1 MNPEAIKCLGCP
13 KPRCSMIGCPV
24 HTAIPE
30 CIRLYKEGRL
40 KEAGEI
46 LFNNNPF
53 SAVTS
58 IVCNYKSFCYGAC
71 VLNAKKDPVRW
82 YEIEQEI
89 SNEFLKAFHPDVTP
103 KNDQKIAI
111 IGAGP
116 AGLSA
121 AIFLAQKGYNVT
133 VYDKEERI
141 GGVLRYGIPG
151 FRLDKSIVDEYERIL
166 KEYDISYHGNIE
178 IGKDITLSNIRKEVD
193 AVIVA
198 TGAIKENK
206 LRIPGEEKK
215 NVINALAFL
224 KDNSLID
231 KANKVVVIGGGNV
244 AMDAARSAKRMG
256 KDTYVYYRK
265 TFENMPANP
274 IEVEEAIDEGVKFE
288 VFEAPVEV
296 KDSSVIFRKCEN
308 VTDENGKLRT
318 KILENTDHE
327 VTLDA
332 LLVAAGET
340 IDLSVFGEELP
351 ELNKWHYPEV
361 DETNMTSFDGVF
373 VAGDFILGAKTVVE
387 AIASTKTAVNGIENY
402 LNKEK

>member
-89 SNEFLKAFHPDVTP
+89 SNEFLKAFHPDVTQ

-178 IGKDITLSNIRKEVD
+178 IGKDITLSNIRKEAD

-206 LRIPGEEKK
+206 LRIPGEEKE

-274 IEVEEAIDEGVKFE
+274 IEVEEAIAEGVKFE

-361 DETNMTSFDGVF
+361 NETNMTSFDGVF

-387 AIASTKTAVNGIENY
+387 AIASTKTAVSGIENY

>member
-1 MNPEAIKCLGCP
+1 M
-13 KPRCSMIGCPV
+13 
-24 HTAIPE
+24 
-30 CIRLYKEGRL
+30 
-40 KEAGEI
+40 
-46 LFNNNPF
+46 
-53 SAVTS
+53 
-58 IVCNYKSFCYGAC
+58 
-71 VLNAKKDPVRW
+71 
-82 YEIEQEI
+82 
-89 SNEFLKAFHPDVTP
+89 
-103 KNDQKIAI
+103 
-111 IGAGP
+111 
-116 AGLSA
+116 
-121 AIFLAQKGYNVT
+121 
-133 VYDKEERI
+133 
-141 GGVLRYGIPG
+141 
-151 FRLDKSIVDEYERIL
+151 
-166 KEYDISYHGNIE
+166 
-178 IGKDITLSNIRKEVD
+178 
-193 AVIVA
+193 A

-206 LRIPGEEKK
+206 LRIPGEEKE

-274 IEVEEAIDEGVKFE
+274 IEVEEAIAEGVKFE

-340 IDLSVFGEELP
+340 IDLSVFGDELP

-373 VAGDFILGAKTVVE
+373 LAGDFILGAKTVVE

>member
-206 LRIPGEEKK
+206 LRIPGEEKE

-274 IEVEEAIDEGVKFE
+274 IEVEEAIAEGVKFE

-340 IDLSVFGEELP
+340 IDLSVFGDELP

>member
-274 IEVEEAIDEGVKFE
+274 IEVEEAIAEGVKFE

>member
-89 SNEFLKAFHPDVTP
+89 SNEFLKAFHPDVTQ

-274 IEVEEAIDEGVKFE
+274 IEVEEAIAEGVKFE

-361 DETNMTSFDGVF
+361 DETNMTSLDGVF

>member
-89 SNEFLKAFHPDVTP
+89 SNEFLKAFHPDVTQ

-178 IGKDITLSNIRKEVD
+178 IGKDITLSNIRKEAD

-206 LRIPGEEKK
+206 LRIPGEEKE

-274 IEVEEAIDEGVKFE
+274 IEVEEAIAEGVKFE

-340 IDLSVFGEELP
+340 IDLSVFGDELP

-373 VAGDFILGAKTVVE
+373 LAGDFILGAKTVVE

>member
-89 SNEFLKAFHPDVTP
+89 SNEFLKAFHPDVTQ

-206 LRIPGEEKK
+206 LRIPGEEKE

-361 DETNMTSFDGVF
+361 DETNMTSLDGVF

>member
-89 SNEFLKAFHPDVTP
+89 SNEFLKAFHPDVTQ

-206 LRIPGEEKK
+206 LRIPGEEKE

-274 IEVEEAIDEGVKFE
+274 IEVEEAIAEGVKFE

-296 KDSSVIFRKCEN
+296 KDGSVIFRKCEN

-318 KILENTDHE
+318 KILENTDYE

-361 DETNMTSFDGVF
+361 NETNMTSFDGVF

>member
-1 MNPEAIKCLGCP
+1 MNPEGKKCLGCP
-13 KPRCSMIGCPV
+13 KPRCSMVGCPV

-30 CIRLYKEGRL
+30 CIHLYKEGRL

-89 SNEFLKAFHPDVTP
+89 SREFLKSFHPEVIQ
-103 KNDQKIAI
+103 KNEKKIAV

-141 GGVLRYGIPG
+141 GGVLRYGIPE
-151 FRLDKSIVDEYERIL
+151 FRLEKNIVNEYERIL
-166 KEYDISYHGNIE
+166 KEYGISYCGNTEVGKE
-178 IGKDITLSNIRKEVD
+178 ITIANIRKGVD
-193 AVIVA
+193 ALIVA

-206 LRIPGEEKK
+206 LCIPGEEKE

-231 KANKVVVIGGGNV
+231 NTNKVIVIGGGNV

-274 IEVEEAIDEGVKFE
+274 IEVEEALSEGVKFE

-327 VTLDA
+327 VTVDA

-361 DETNMTSFDGVF
+361 NETNMTSFDGVF

-387 AIASTKTAVNGIENY
+387 AIASAKTTVNGIENY
-402 LNKEK
+402 LNK

>member
-71 VLNAKKDPVRW
+71 VLNAKKVPVRW

-151 FRLDKSIVDEYERIL
+151 FRLDKNIVDEYERIL

-178 IGKDITLSNIRKEVD
+178 IGKDITLSNIRKEAN

-206 LRIPGEEKK
+206 LRIPGEEKE

-274 IEVEEAIDEGVKFE
+274 IEVEEAIAEGVKFE

>member
-89 SNEFLKAFHPDVTP
+89 SNEFLKAFHPDVTQ

-178 IGKDITLSNIRKEVD
+178 IGKDITLSNIRKEAD

-206 LRIPGEEKK
+206 LRIPGEEKE

-274 IEVEEAIDEGVKFE
+274 IEVEEAIAEGVKFE

-340 IDLSVFGEELP
+340 IDLSVFGDELP

>member
-116 AGLSA
+116 AGLRA

-178 IGKDITLSNIRKEVD
+178 IGKDITLSNIRKEAD

-198 TGAIKENK
+198 AGAIKENK
-206 LRIPGEEKK
+206 LRIPGEEKE

-274 IEVEEAIDEGVKFE
+274 IEVEETLAEGVKFE

-340 IDLSVFGEELP
+340 IDLSVFGDELP

>member
-89 SNEFLKAFHPDVTP
+89 SNEFLKAFHPDVTQ
-103 KNDQKIAI
+103 KNDRKIAI
-111 IGAGP
+111 VGAGP

-166 KEYDISYHGNIE
+166 KEYDISYYGNIE
-178 IGKDITLSNIRKEVD
+178 IGKDITLSNIRKEAD

-206 LRIPGEEKK
+206 LRIHGEEKEK
-215 NVINALAFL
+215 VINALAFL

-274 IEVEEAIDEGVKFE
+274 IEVEEAIAEGVKFE

-296 KDSSVIFRKCEN
+296 KDGSVIFRKCEN
-308 VTDENGKLRT
+308 VIDENGKLRT

-361 DETNMTSFDGVF
+361 NETNMTSFDGVF

-387 AIASTKTAVNGIENY
+387 AIASTKTTVNGIENY
-402 LNKEK
+402 LNK

>member
-53 SAVTS
+53 SAATS

-89 SNEFLKAFHPDVTP
+89 SNEFLKAFHPDVTQ

-178 IGKDITLSNIRKEVD
+178 IGKDITLSNIRKEAD

-206 LRIPGEEKK
+206 LRIPGEEKE

-274 IEVEEAIDEGVKFE
+274 IEVEEALAEGVKFE

-361 DETNMTSFDGVF
+361 NETNMTSFDGVF

-387 AIASTKTAVNGIENY
+387 AIASTKTAVSGIENY

>member
-1 MNPEAIKCLGCP
+1 MNPEAIKCLSCP

-89 SNEFLKAFHPDVTP
+89 SNEFLKAFHPDVTQ

-178 IGKDITLSNIRKEVD
+178 IGKDITLSNIRKEAD

-206 LRIPGEEKK
+206 LRIPGEEKE

-274 IEVEEAIDEGVKFE
+274 IEVEEAIAEGVKFE

>member
-103 KNDQKIAI
+103 KNDRKIAI

-141 GGVLRYGIPG
+141 GGVLRYGIPA

-166 KEYDISYHGNIE
+166 KEYGISSHGNIE
-178 IGKDITLSNIRKEVD
+178 IGKDITLSNIRKEAD

-206 LRIPGEEKK
+206 LRIPGEEKEK
-215 NVINALAFL
+215 VINALAFL

-274 IEVEEAIDEGVKFE
+274 IEVEEAIAEGVKFE

-296 KDSSVIFRKCEN
+296 KDGSVIFRKCEN
-308 VTDENGKLRT
+308 VIDENGKLRT

-361 DETNMTSFDGVF
+361 NETNMTSFDGVF

-387 AIASTKTAVNGIENY
+387 AIASTKTTVNGIENY
-402 LNKEK
+402 LNK

>member
-103 KNDQKIAI
+103 KNDRKIAI

-178 IGKDITLSNIRKEVD
+178 IGKDITLSNIRKEAD

-206 LRIPGEEKK
+206 LRIPGEEKE
-215 NVINALAFL
+215 
-224 KDNSLID
+224 
-231 KANKVVVIGGGNV
+231 KA
-244 AMDAARSAKRMG
+244 
-256 KDTYVYYRK
+256 
-265 TFENMPANP
+265 
-274 IEVEEAIDEGVKFE
+274 
-288 VFEAPVEV
+288 
-296 KDSSVIFRKCEN
+296 
-308 VTDENGKLRT
+308 
-318 KILENTDHE
+318 
-327 VTLDA
+327 
-332 LLVAAGET
+332 
-340 IDLSVFGEELP
+340 
-351 ELNKWHYPEV
+351 
-361 DETNMTSFDGVF
+361 
-373 VAGDFILGAKTVVE
+373 
-387 AIASTKTAVNGIENY
+387 
-402 LNKEK
+402 

>member
-71 VLNAKKDPVRW
+71 VLNAKKDPIRW

-178 IGKDITLSNIRKEVD
+178 IGKDITLSNIRKEAD

-206 LRIPGEEKK
+206 LRIPGEEKE

-296 KDSSVIFRKCEN
+296 KDRSVIFRKCEN

-361 DETNMTSFDGVF
+361 DETNMTSLDGVF

-387 AIASTKTAVNGIENY
+387 AIASTKTTVNGIENY
-402 LNKEK
+402 LNK

>member
-178 IGKDITLSNIRKEVD
+178 IGKDITLSNIRKEAD

-361 DETNMTSFDGVF
+361 DETNMTSLDGVF

>member
-71 VLNAKKDPVRW
+71 VLNAKKDPIRW

-206 LRIPGEEKK
+206 LRIPGEEKE

-361 DETNMTSFDGVF
+361 DETNMTSLDGVF

-387 AIASTKTAVNGIENY
+387 AIASTKTTVNGIENY
-402 LNKEK
+402 LNK

>member
-206 LRIPGEEKK
+206 LRIPGEEKE

-361 DETNMTSFDGVF
+361 DETNMTSLDGVF

>member
-178 IGKDITLSNIRKEVD
+178 IGKDITLSNIRKEAD

-206 LRIPGEEKK
+206 LRIPGEEKE

-274 IEVEEAIDEGVKFE
+274 IEVEEAIAEGVKFE

-340 IDLSVFGEELP
+340 IDLSVFGDELP

-361 DETNMTSFDGVF
+361 DETNMTSLDGVF

>member
-103 KNDQKIAI
+103 KNDRKIAI

-178 IGKDITLSNIRKEVD
+178 IGKDITLSNIRKEAD

-206 LRIPGEEKK
+206 LRIPGEEKEK
-215 NVINALAFL
+215 VINALAFL

-361 DETNMTSFDGVF
+361 DETNMTSLDGVF

>member
-89 SNEFLKAFHPDVTP
+89 SNEFLKAFHPDVTQ

-198 TGAIKENK
+198 TGAIKE
-206 LRIPGEEKK
+206 
-215 NVINALAFL
+215 
-224 KDNSLID
+224 
-231 KANKVVVIGGGNV
+231 NKVVVIGGGNV

-361 DETNMTSFDGVF
+361 DETNMTSLDGVF

>member
-1 MNPEAIKCLGCP
+1 MNPEAIKCLGCS

-30 CIRLYKEGRL
+30 SIRLYKEGRL

-71 VLNAKKDPVRW
+71 VLKAKKDPVRW

-89 SNEFLKAFHPDVTP
+89 SNEFLKAFHPDVTQ

-178 IGKDITLSNIRKEVD
+178 IGKDITLSNIRKEAD

-206 LRIPGEEKK
+206 LRIPGEEKE

>member
-30 CIRLYKEGRL
+30 CIRLYKAGRL

-58 IVCNYKSFCYGAC
+58 IVCNYKLFCYGAC

-121 AIFLAQKGYNVT
+121 AIFLAQKGYNVI

-178 IGKDITLSNIRKEVD
+178 IGKDIALSNIRKEAD

-206 LRIPGEEKK
+206 LRIPGEEKEK
-215 NVINALAFL
+215 VINALAFL
-224 KDNSLID
+224 KDNRLID

-274 IEVEEAIDEGVKFE
+274 LEVEEAIAEGVKFE
-288 VFEAPVEV
+288 VFEAPVEI
-296 KDSSVIFRKCEN
+296 KDGSVIFRKCEN

-340 IDLSVFGEELP
+340 IDLSVFGDELP
-351 ELNKWHYPEV
+351 ELNKWYYPEV
-361 DETNMTSFDGVF
+361 NETNMTSFDGVF

-387 AIASTKTAVNGIENY
+387 AIASTKTTVNGIENY
-402 LNKEK
+402 LNK

>member
-53 SAVTS
+53 SAATS

-89 SNEFLKAFHPDVTP
+89 SNEFLKAFHPDVTQ

-178 IGKDITLSNIRKEVD
+178 IGKDITLSNIRKEAN

-206 LRIPGEEKK
+206 LRIPGEEKE

-274 IEVEEAIDEGVKFE
+274 IEVEEALAEGVKFE

-361 DETNMTSFDGVF
+361 NETNMTSFDGVF

>member
-89 SNEFLKAFHPDVTP
+89 SNEFLKAFHPDVTQ

-178 IGKDITLSNIRKEVD
+178 IGKDITLSNIRKEAD

-361 DETNMTSFDGVF
+361 DETNMTSLDGVF

>member
-89 SNEFLKAFHPDVTP
+89 SNEFLKAFHPDVTQ

-178 IGKDITLSNIRKEVD
+178 IGKDITLSNIRKEAD

-206 LRIPGEEKK
+206 LRIPGEEKE

-274 IEVEEAIDEGVKFE
+274 IEVEEAIAEGIKFE

-340 IDLSVFGEELP
+340 IDLSVFGDELP

-361 DETNMTSFDGVF
+361 DETNMTSFDGIF

>member
-71 VLNAKKDPVRW
+71 VLNAKKDPVRC

-103 KNDQKIAI
+103 KNDRKIAI
-111 IGAGP
+111 VGAGP

-151 FRLDKSIVDEYERIL
+151 FRLDKNIVDEYERIL

-178 IGKDITLSNIRKEVD
+178 IGKDITLSNIRKEAD

-206 LRIPGEEKK
+206 LRIPGEEKE
-215 NVINALAFL
+215 NIINALAFL

-274 IEVEEAIDEGVKFE
+274 IEVEEAIAEGVKFE

-296 KDSSVIFRKCEN
+296 KDGSVIFRKCEN
-308 VTDENGKLRT
+308 VIDENGKLRT

-361 DETNMTSFDGVF
+361 NETNMTSFDGVF

-387 AIASTKTAVNGIENY
+387 AIASTKTTVNGIENY
-402 LNKEK
+402 LNK